1 MSFGRVATYPARY
14 LEIAGEFQA
23 GRRRRAIKCESRAAA
38 ITRRFDLYHFRSALE
53 KEGMRNE
60 YSQFF
65 AVRMYVRG
73 KMLVLIHADETF
85 K

>member
-1 MSFGRVATYPARY
+1 MSRVSSYPARY

-23 GRRRRAIKCESRAAA
+23 GRRRRALKCTSAAEA
-38 ITRRFDLYHFRSALE
+38 VRRRFDLYHFRSALE
-53 KEGMRNE
+53 KEGMRAE

-65 AVRMYVRG
+65 AVRMFVRG
-73 KMLVLIHADETF
+73 KTLVLIHADEEF

>member
-1 MSFGRVATYPARY
+1 MSAAALTSYPARY
-14 LEIAGEFQA
+14 FELAGEFQS
-23 GRRRRAIKCESRAAA
+23 GRRRRGIKCASAAEA
-38 ITRRFDLYHFRSALE
+38 VRRRLDLYRFRTAL
-53 KEGMRNE
+53 KLQGMQEE

-65 AVRMYVRG
+65 AVRMFVRG